1 MILQSTMAFFYKA
14 AQVKKNWFW
23 QYKVFS
29 IIILQTA
36 KIDPEWIFHPR
47 PFRVFPMLLG
57 VAALCHTRSRGS
69 IQKPGKVIENHN
81 ACLKNELVCWGFFS
95 FKSSMVGSFPLL
107 SSPKAFRG
115 LSGHLHKLSPQPEEL
130 GPSQER
136 RKLRVPMAGG
146 QSAKSTRDG
155 GTTGGLPGAGQ
166 NVHPDGPQHCSPA
179 VPCTWSVDC
188 RYPSL
193 PKSWNSCGEKSPA
206 CSRGGCRTPAVLP
219 HSHVPGFDIGGG
231 QAQAL

>member
-57 VAALCHTRSRGS
+57 VAAWCHTRSRGS

-95 FKSSMVGSFPLL
+95 FKSSMVGSSLCFQVPKLFGGSLATFTSFLL
-107 SSPKAFRG
+107 NQKNWDHPRRGESSESPWLVVRAPRAPGMGGQLEGSPGLGRMCTLMGLSIAALLYPARGRSTADIPACPKAETAVVRRAQRAAG
-115 LSGHLHKLSPQPEEL
+115 VAAEL
-130 GPSQER
+130 Q
-136 RKLRVPMAGG
+136 LCCHIAM
-146 QSAKSTRDG
+146 
-155 GTTGGLPGAGQ
+155 
-166 NVHPDGPQHCSPA
+166 
-179 VPCTWSVDC
+179 
-188 RYPSL
+188 SL
-193 PKSWNSCGEKSPA
+193 
-206 CSRGGCRTPAVLP
+206 
-219 HSHVPGFDIGGG
+219 
-231 QAQAL
+231 ALT